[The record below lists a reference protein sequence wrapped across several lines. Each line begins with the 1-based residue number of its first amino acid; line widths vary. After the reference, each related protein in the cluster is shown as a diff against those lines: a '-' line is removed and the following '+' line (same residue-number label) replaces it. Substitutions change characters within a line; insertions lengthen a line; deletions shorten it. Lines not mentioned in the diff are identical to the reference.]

1 MRGLT
6 EPSLFFFLMTTPLD
20 FALAFSFDC
29 FAFRFDSFRF
39 DSVESDE
46 DLLFSLKWPHLHL
59 RSIWLLP
66 VSSIF
71 MACSRYLFDTSSGWP
86 ANRRWSIVWQW
97 LVDGSLD
104 RIGFNSISFH
114 FISFHST
121 RFDSIRLAWIDRRR
135 ARIFAVVHKLLAIGT
150 WPNVAAA
157 GSSFATFQTLVFF
170 LLQFFNFSIATMG
183 KAHVRCQSAIATGK
197 CV

>member
-1 MRGLT
+1 
-6 EPSLFFFLMTTPLD
+6 MTTPLD

-157 GSSFATFQTLVFF
+157 GSSFATFQTFF
-170 LLQFFNFSIATMG
+170 FFFFLQFFNFSIATMG
-183 KAHVRCQSAIATGK
+183 KAHVRCQSAIAKDGKASGK